1 MKTINDVCFKGKRV
15 IVRVDFNV
23 PLDENFQVLDNT
35 RIVSSLPTIK
45 KIISDGGKAIII
57 SHLGRPQ
64 NKYED
69 RFSLK
74 HLLPELKNLLS
85 VNISFSKDC
94 IGDNAVKKT
103 TVIKNGEVLILENLR
118 FHSAEKEGDL
128 VFAEEL
134 SKLGDAYVND
144 AFGCAHR
151 KHASTSIIASFFPRN
166 KYFGLLMSKEI
177 TTLEKTLFSPKKPF
191 TAIIGGAKITGKI
204 EVIKSLLERVDNL
217 IIGGAMAYTFIKSLN
232 GKVGKSLVEN
242 SKIKIANSLIKLAK
256 EKKKTIM
263 LPVDSV
269 NAKNITSD
277 CIITSDIYKIDADL
291 IGLDIG
297 VKSCNIFSKIITD
310 SKTIIWNGPM
320 GLFEIDKFENGTK
333 KIAESICNA
342 TKNGAF
348 SIVGGGDSVS
358 AIKKFNYEKNISY
371 ISTGGGAMLDYLEGK
386 VLPGVFAIQN

>member
-1 MKTINDVCFKGKRV
+1 MKRINDVCFKGKRV

-23 PLDENFQVLDNT
+23 PLNEDFQVLDNT

-45 KIISDGGKAIII
+45 KIVSNGGKAIII

-85 VNISFSKDC
+85 ANVYFSKDC
-94 IGDNAVKKT
+94 IGDDAIKKT
-103 TVIKNGEVLILENLR
+103 NVIKNGEVLILENLR
-118 FHSAEKEGDL
+118 FHAAEKEGGL

-134 SKLGDAYVND
+134 SKLGDIYVND

-151 KHASTSIIASFFPRN
+151 KHASTSVIASFFPRN

-177 TTLEKTLFSPKKPF
+177 SNLEKILVSPKKPF
-191 TAIIGGAKITGKI
+191 TAIIGGAKITSKI

-217 IIGGAMAYTFIKSLN
+217 IIGGAMSYTFIKSLN
-232 GKVGKSLVEN
+232 GSVGKSLVEN
-242 SKIKIANSLIKLAK
+242 SKIKIAGTLIKLAK
-256 EKKKTIM
+256 EKKKKII

-277 CIITSDIYKIDADL
+277 SIVISDIYKIDKDL

-297 VKSCNIFSKIITD
+297 IKSCDLFSKIIKN
-310 SKTIIWNGPM
+310 SKTIVWNGPM
-320 GLFEIDKFENGTK
+320 GLFEIAKFENGTK
-333 KIAESICNA
+333 KIAESICDA

-348 SIVGGGDSVS
+348 SLVGGGDSVS
-358 AIKKFNYEKNISY
+358 AIKKFNYEKSISY
-371 ISTGGGAMLDYLEGK
+371 ISTGGGAMLEYLEGRI
-386 VLPGVFAIQN
+386 LPGIFAIQN

>member
-1 MKTINDVCFKGKRV
+1 MKTINDVCLKGKRV

-69 RFSLK
+69 CFSLK

-85 VNISFSKDC
+85 VNISFSEDC
-94 IGDNAVKKT
+94 IGNDAVKKT

-134 SKLGDAYVND
+134 SKLGDVYVND

-151 KHASTSIIASFFPRN
+151 KHASTSVIASFFPRN

-177 TTLEKTLFSPKKPF
+177 TNLKKILFFPKKPF

-242 SKIKIANSLIKLAK
+242 SKIKIANTLIKLAK
-256 EKKKTIM
+256 EKKKKII
-263 LPVDSV
+263 LPIDSV
-269 NAKNITSD
+269 NAKNIAGD
-277 CIITSDIYKIDADL
+277 CIITSDIYKIDKDL

-297 VKSCNIFSKIITD
+297 IKSCDLFSKIIKD
-310 SKTIIWNGPM
+310 SKTIVWNGPM

-342 TKNGAF
+342 TQNGAF
-348 SIVGGGDSVS
+348 SLVGGGDSVS
-358 AIKKFNYEKNISY
+358 AIKKFNYGKNISY
-371 ISTGGGAMLDYLEGK
+371 ISTGGGAMLEYLEGK
-386 VLPGVFAIQN
+386 VLPGIFAIQN

>member
-1 MKTINDVCFKGKRV
+1 MKRINDVCFKGKRV

-23 PLDENFQVLDNT
+23 PLNEDFQVLDNT

-45 KIISDGGKAIII
+45 KIVSNGGKAIII

-85 VNISFSKDC
+85 ANVYFSKDC
-94 IGDNAVKKT
+94 IGDDAIKKT
-103 TVIKNGEVLILENLR
+103 NVIKNGEVLILENLR
-118 FHSAEKEGDL
+118 FHAAEKEGGL

-134 SKLGDAYVND
+134 SKLGDIYVND

-151 KHASTSIIASFFPRN
+151 KHASTSVIASFFPRN

-177 TTLEKTLFSPKKPF
+177 SNLEKILVSPKKPF
-191 TAIIGGAKITGKI
+191 TAIIGGAKITSKI

-217 IIGGAMAYTFIKSLN
+217 IIGGAMSYTFIKSLN
-232 GKVGKSLVEN
+232 GSVGKSLVEN
-242 SKIKIANSLIKLAK
+242 SKIKIAGTLIKLAK
-256 EKKKTIM
+256 EKNKKII

-277 CIITSDIYKIDADL
+277 SIVISDIYKIDKDL

-297 VKSCNIFSKIITD
+297 IKSCDLFSKIIKN
-310 SKTIIWNGPM
+310 SKTIVWNGPM
-320 GLFEIDKFENGTK
+320 GLFEIAKFENGTK
-333 KIAESICNA
+333 KIAESICDA

-348 SIVGGGDSVS
+348 SLVGGGDSVS
-358 AIKKFNYEKNISY
+358 AIKKFNYEKSISY
-371 ISTGGGAMLDYLEGK
+371 ISTGGGAMLEYLEGRI
-386 VLPGVFAIQN
+386 LPGIFAIQN